1 MIRKELSKLSDS
13 GSMGRAMNY
22 ALEKAALV
30 GGSQA
35 KFEKTSVADF
45 VKLGVKKCDQVN
57 NKYENKSGRKQ
68 ENIGMHEMIS
78 FDADDNLTPEQAAEL
93 ALGVWREVL
102 DIDNHQHRWGVHTD
116 TDQIHVH
123 LVWNKRDNAGKIY
136 NQNNDYELFEKALH
150 KTEMA
155 YGLKVVENRKFLKP
169 DMPTNPQSSNEWRY
183 EKKGKKSEK
192 TLFKEAVAAATDK
205 AMTAGE
211 FLEFL
216 DRDGYTLIT
225 NGNNA
230 YSLEKDGMVFKASD
244 VGGSYKAL
252 KARFGDDPLFS
263 DTLAR
268 LGVKKAPER
277 HLGGISF
284 DMYVTQADLDKY
296 EAKKKKSNRV
306 LDTRF
311 DSHDGHDF
319 FFKDTN
325 KKAFEYD
332 AMRGRVDFNN
342 NSPTAVKAGL
352 QKLTENVKKPTS
364 FKLGGSDYAKRE
376 IWLQFH
382 LMGLDKKGHTLTG
395 YSPTLADKAKLEQE
409 QNKFSVKI
417 SEPAENVTQKNDE
430 NVTQKNEHN
439 AESSASEKRQ
449 LIDSSWKLENFTKFN
464 IEDVKS
470 KKEEKTRAEKAA
482 ESGAAGV
489 LAGFVKALCSLENS
503 YTYNKIDDHL
513 QPLRVIDKEHKDKS
527 DEAES
532 EYHKNKR
539 RKRNKP
545 KPQ

>member
-1 MIRKELSKLSDS
+1 MIRKELSKLPDS

-22 ALEKAALV
+22 ALEKATLV

-68 ENIGMHEMIS
+68 ENVGMHEMIS
-78 FDADDNLTPEQAAEL
+78 FDATDNITPEQAAEL
-93 ALGVWREVL
+93 ALGVWRDVL

-136 NQNNDYELFEKALH
+136 NQKNDYELFEKALH

-155 YGLKVVENRKFLKP
+155 NGLKVVENRKFLKP

-230 YSLEKDGMVFKASD
+230 YSLEKDGKVFKASD

-252 KARFGDDPLFS
+252 KARFGDDPQFS

-277 HLGGISF
+277 KLGGISF
-284 DMYVTQADLDKY
+284 DMYVTQADLDQY
-296 EAKKKKSNRV
+296 ETKKQKSNRV
-306 LDTRF
+306 LDTQF
-311 DSHDGHDF
+311 DSRNGHDF

-332 AMRGRVDFNN
+332 AMRGRVEFNS
-342 NSPTAVKAGL
+342 NSPTAIKAGL
-352 QKLTENVKKPTS
+352 QKLMENTHKPDN
-364 FKLGGSDYAKRE
+364 FRLDGSDYAKSQ

-382 LMGLDKKGHTLTG
+382 LMGLDKKGHTLSG
-395 YSPTLADKAKLEQE
+395 YSPTQADKFKLEQE
-409 QNKFSVKI
+409 QNKFNPDLTNAENTLSKNAHHVHKSTSDMRTENNSAFKLESFTHFKV
-417 SEPAENVTQKNDE
+417 SETRRQAETPAE
-430 NVTQKNEHN
+430 
-439 AESSASEKRQ
+439 
-449 LIDSSWKLENFTKFN
+449 
-464 IEDVKS
+464 
-470 KKEEKTRAEKAA
+470 RAAN
-482 ESGAAGV
+482 SGAAGIIE
-489 LAGFVKALCSLENS
+489 GFVTALCDMTNS
-503 YTYNKIDDHL
+503 FTANMIEDKFSEM
-513 QPLRVIDKEHKDKS
+513 RVLDKEIKDKN

-532 EYHKNKR
+532 QYHQNKKRKKNM
-539 RKRNKP
+539 P